1 MQYAKLCSE
10 SYEATPGP
18 EHLVAGGLVS
28 GHLVPGGLVSGHLV
42 PGGLVSGH
50 LVQQYNYS
58 SVLNLAVSPSRS
70 ERWLSYLSRLVW
82 R

>member
-18 EHLVAGGLVS
+18 EHLVA
-28 GHLVPGGLVSGHLV
+28 GGLVSGHLV